1 MFGGSRL
8 LSLSDVISTYVVLWE
23 VLTEMYGNRGALNII
38 SMGIKDSQMA
48 GLPAL
53 KTEKESILKRLSE
66 RFGLRRGQDKNVLIS
81 TDAKVSPLTAKMSD
95 MEFVNVIIECKKAIG
110 AAYDTPAPLLD
121 IESSRYKKHDR
132 SNKKSLY

>member
-1 MFGGSRL
+1 MFFMKEKLINILSMTEHHQITCNLTRCMFFYDITLSSDKYGHMFGGSRL

-53 KTEKESILKRLSE
+53 KTEKRKY
-66 RFGLRRGQDKNVLIS
+66 
-81 TDAKVSPLTAKMSD
+81 
-95 MEFVNVIIECKKAIG
+95 IEKTIRTFWTSQG
-110 AAYDTPAPLLD
+110 
-121 IESSRYKKHDR
+121 SG
-132 SNKKSLY
+132 